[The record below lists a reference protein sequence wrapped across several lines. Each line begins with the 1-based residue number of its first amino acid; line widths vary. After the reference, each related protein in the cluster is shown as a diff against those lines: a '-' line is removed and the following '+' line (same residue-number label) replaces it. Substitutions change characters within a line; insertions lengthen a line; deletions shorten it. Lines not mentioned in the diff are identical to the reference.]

1 VKLIQISD
9 FKIGR
14 SIQGFYL
21 CREKHLR
28 HTRSGDLFLDMILS
42 DSTGTIP
49 GKLWDLADKFQ
60 DRFESGDPVAVK
72 GKVTEFNENLQL
84 TVTQVNQATY
94 RQYGKY
100 GFSSDLLIKA
110 VEEPV
115 DDLYKRLDML
125 IDTLPKPYKK
135 LTQFIF
141 NKHKQ
146 KIMIMPGSVHQ
157 YHPVRGGFLKHLVTA
172 AEMSMDILSYY
183 PTLDR
188 DLALCGL
195 LLHDIGK
202 VEGINDDLQPGYTD
216 AGRLIGHVAL
226 GLDILREAS
235 SSFSNF
241 PEDTLLKLEHIIL
254 SHEGGGNSG
263 AFCTPRFPE
272 ALFVHYIDTLDD
284 RINLMLDAIENDP
297 NKDWTDNHNHFR
309 SELYKK

>member
-1 VKLIQISD
+1 MKLIQISD

-28 HTRSGDLFLDMILS
+28 HTRSGDLFLDMIFS
-42 DSTGTIP
+42 DATGTIP

-72 GKVTEFNENLQL
+72 GKVTQFNENLQI
-84 TVTQVNQATY
+84 TVTQVNQATD

-100 GFSSDLLIKA
+100 GFSPELLIKA

-115 DDLYKRLDML
+115 DDLWQRLGML
-125 IDTLPKPYKK
+125 VDTLSNPHKK
-135 LTQFIF
+135 LIQFILR
-141 NKHKQ
+141 KHKQ
-146 KIMIMPGSVHQ
+146 KIKIMPESIH
-157 YHPVRGGFLKHLVTA
+157 YHSSLGGYLKHLVTA

-226 GLDILREAS
+226 GVDILREAS
-235 SSFSNF
+235 LSFKKF
-241 PEDTLLKLEHIIL
+241 FALKF
-254 SHEGGGNSG
+254 SG
-263 AFCTPRFPE
+263 RTGFLQKAF
-272 ALFVHYIDTLDD
+272 L
-284 RINLMLDAIENDP
+284 
-297 NKDWTDNHNHFR
+297 K
-309 SELYKK
+309 